1 MSVTLPKGFVA
12 SSTAAGLKASGA
24 DDVAL
29 VATADSSPVSAAAV
43 FTANRAPAAS
53 VQVNRRHLAA
63 SGGRAAAVLLTAGN
77 ANAATGR
84 AGVEA
89 AERLC
94 AVVAGGLGVSHEE
107 VLLCQTGLIGIPFP
121 LPVVEAV
128 LPGLVAARD
137 AGPGAAS
144 AAAGAIMTTDTVPKE
159 VSVEAVGFTVG
170 GLAKGAAMLCPNMA
184 TMLAVLTTDAAAE
197 PAALQAA
204 LAAGVATSF
213 NSMIVDGCTS
223 TNDTVILLASG
234 LAGPA
239 DPEALAAAVAEACG
253 SLAEQMVADA
263 EGATKVVAVTVH
275 GARSDADAHR
285 AARQVAS
292 SLLVKCSLNGEDP
305 YWGRVV
311 SELGTAGV
319 EFDPDRVAVS
329 YGGVTVCREGI
340 AANHDAGAVA
350 AHMAGKRIDL
360 DCDLGLGSGASTVL
374 GTDLGYGYIDE
385 NRTTS

>member
-1 MSVTLPKGFVA
+1 VSVTLPQGFVA
-12 SSTAAGLKASGA
+12 SSAAAGLKASGA

-29 VATADSSPVSAAAV
+29 VATADSSPVPAAAV
-43 FTANRAPAAS
+43 YTANRAPAAS
-53 VQVNRRHLAA
+53 VQVNRRHLAE

-89 AERLC
+89 ADRLC
-94 AVVAGGLGVSHEE
+94 AVVAGGLGVSPNE

-128 LPGLVAARD
+128 LPGLVAAR
-137 AGPGAAS
+137 AGGPEAAR

-159 VSVEAVGFTVG
+159 VSVEAGGFTVG

-204 LAAGVATSF
+204 LAAGVASSF

-239 DPEALAAAVAEACG
+239 DPKELRAAVAEACG

-292 SLLVKCSLNGEDP
+292 SLLVKCSLNGADP

-329 YGGVTVCREGI
+329 YGGVTVCRDGV
-340 AANHDAGAVA
+340 AADHDVSAVA

-360 DCDLGLGSGASTVL
+360 ACDLGLGTGASTVL

>member
-1 MSVTLPKGFVA
+1 VSVTLPEGFVA
-12 SSTAAGLKASGA
+12 SSAAAGLKASGA

-29 VATADSSPVSAAAV
+29 IATDDGRPVPAAAV
-43 FTANRAPAAS
+43 FTANLAPAAS

-63 SGGRAAAVLLTAGN
+63 NEGQVAAVLLTSGN
-77 ANAATGR
+77 ANAATGT
-84 AGVEA
+84 AGVA
-89 AERLC
+89 AADRLC
-94 AVVAGGLGVSHEE
+94 AVVGEGLGVPAQA

-121 LPVVEAV
+121 LPMVEAV
-128 LPGLVAARD
+128 LPGLLEGR
-137 AGPGAAS
+137 AGGPAAS
-144 AAAGAIMTTDTVPKE
+144 HAAANAIMTTDTVSKE
-159 VSVEAVGFTVG
+159 VLVEGDGFAVG

-197 PAALQAA
+197 PAALLAA
-204 LAAGVATSF
+204 LRSGVATSF
-213 NSMIVDGCTS
+213 NSMTVDGCTS

-234 LAGPA
+234 RAGPA
-239 DPEALAAAVAEACG
+239 EPGALVAAVAEACG

-263 EGATKVVAVTVH
+263 EGATKVLVVEVR
-275 GARSDADAHR
+275 GARSDAEAHR

-292 SLLVKCSLNGEDP
+292 SLLVKCSVNGADP

-319 EFDPDRVAVS
+319 DFDPDRVGVA
-329 YGGVTVCREGI
+329 YGGVTVCRDGV
-340 AANHDAGAVA
+340 AVGHDDGAVA

-360 DCDLGLGSGASTVL
+360 TCDLGLGAGVSTVL
-374 GTDLGYGYIDE
+374 GTDLGHGYIDE